1 MKRFNKLICLML
13 ALVMM
18 LSLASLGSIM
28 AEKAEML
35 DTALAENLAKFE
47 EIGR

>member
-28 AEKAEML
+28 AEKAETETL
-35 DTALAENLAKFE
+35 TLNPD
-47 EIGR
+47 